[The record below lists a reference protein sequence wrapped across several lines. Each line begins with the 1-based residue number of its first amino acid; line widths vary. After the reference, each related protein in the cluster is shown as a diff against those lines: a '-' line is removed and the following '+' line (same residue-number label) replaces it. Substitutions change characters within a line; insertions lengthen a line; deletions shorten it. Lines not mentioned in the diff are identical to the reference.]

1 MAYRVSTA
9 SQLLRN
15 RDGTRDDICK
25 FCCYLPRPHL
35 KLSKSQG
42 RLIRFTGY
50 ELDPQRGEL
59 RGRDG
64 EPIKLRPKSFAML
77 QIFATSGRRILSKQE
92 LIEAIWPNVHVGED
106 SLFQCIR
113 EIRTALGD
121 DRRELVRLISGRGY
135 LFDTDVSSEASP
147 APTDSEPAG
156 PADAKADDE
165 AEIAPAP
172 PPPVQMGPRRHRPRP
187 FGLRGSSTFAVIAGL
202 GTVIGLAVAAP
213 IFAPTSLFGRKPPV
227 IAVMPIAAGGDP
239 QLAEMA
245 AGVTERLVD
254 GLAKIDQIRVVAPES
269 TASLSPQAKSVDP
282 ADFVVSGEL
291 QQSAGS
297 WRVQARM
304 TSVASGEVRWTTSA
318 ALDTPASDL
327 SLQQSRLAASLGHPL
342 ALRLNA
348 LVNSGDLKQSGK
360 GGELPDSNAAVV
372 IQQAMALLNRTSP
385 DRFHAAQAMLEKAL
399 AADADNVDLE
409 IALASH
415 LLRGVQ
421 TVWYDPADIP
431 ATEKRA
437 RSLLERALQVKPSYV
452 PALEAYCRFL
462 TATNDIS
469 ESLVACAKVLSLD
482 PWDGGALFNLGLT
495 ETLQGRFEDALAT
508 FKQADEYDTPVMAR
522 WTWLLGAGLACAL
535 LERYDEAAHWL
546 EQSLAITP
554 GTGRTQIVLAAV
566 YHQLGRDQDAKETM
580 AKALALRPGS
590 NATNVALPKNNASP
604 IFIAGSDRIIRL
616 AVEAGLPEH

>member
-1 MAYRVSTA
+1 
-9 SQLLRN
+9 
-15 RDGTRDDICK
+15 
-25 FCCYLPRPHL
+25 
-35 KLSKSQG
+35 
-42 RLIRFTGY
+42 LIRFADY

-59 RGRDG
+59 RGHDG

-77 QIFATSGRRILSKQE
+77 QMFATSGRRILSKQE

-113 EIRTALGD
+113 EIRSALGD

-135 LFDTDVSSEASP
+135 LFDTDVSSEAGP
-147 APTDSEPAG
+147 EPTDDPPAG
-156 PADAKADDE
+156 SADATTDGE
-165 AEIAPAP
+165 PEIAPALP
-172 PPPVQMGPRRHRPRP
+172 PPMQMGPRRPRSRP
-187 FGLRGSSTFAVIAGL
+187 FGLRGSPVFAVIAGL
-202 GTVIGLAVAAP
+202 GTVIGLAAAAP
-213 IFAPTSLFGRKPPV
+213 LFAPTSLFGRKPPV
-227 IAVMPIAAGGDP
+227 IAVMPIAAGANP

-245 AGVTERLVD
+245 AAVTERLVD
-254 GLAKIDQIRVVAPES
+254 GLAKIGQIRVVAPRT

-297 WRVQARM
+297 WQTQARM
-304 TSVASGEVRWTTSA
+304 TSAVSGEVRWATST
-318 ALDTPASDL
+318 ALGGGGDDL

-348 LVNSGDLKQSGK
+348 LLNSGDLKQSGK
-360 GGELPDSNAAVV
+360 RGGLADNSAAIV
-372 IQQAMALLNRTSP
+372 IQQATAVLNRTTP

-399 AADADNVDLE
+399 AADRDNVDLE
-409 IALASH
+409 VALANH

-421 TVWYDPADIP
+421 TVWYNPADIP
-431 ATEKRA
+431 ATERRA
-437 RSLLERALQVKPSYV
+437 RSLLGRALQVKPNYI

-462 TATNDIS
+462 TATNEIS
-469 ESLVACAKVLSLD
+469 ESLVACAKTLSLD
-482 PWDGGALFNLGLT
+482 PWDGAALFNLGLS
-495 ETLQGRFEDALAT
+495 EMLQGRFEDALAT
-508 FKQADEYDTPVMAR
+508 FKQADEYDTPAMAR

-535 LERYDEAAHWL
+535 LERYDEAVSWL
-546 EQSLAITP
+546 EQSLAVTP

-566 YHQLGRDQDAKETM
+566 YHQLGRDQDAKATM

-590 NATNVALPKNNASP
+590 NAINVPLPTKNASP
-604 IFIAGSDRIIRL
+604 IYIAGSDRIIRL

>member
-1 MAYRVSTA
+1 
-9 SQLLRN
+9 
-15 RDGTRDDICK
+15 
-25 FCCYLPRPHL
+25 
-35 KLSKSQG
+35 
-42 RLIRFTGY
+42 LIRFADY
-50 ELDPQRGEL
+50 ELDPLRGEL
-59 RGRDG
+59 RGQDG

-77 QIFATSGRRILSKQE
+77 QMFANSGRRVLSKQE

-113 EIRTALGD
+113 EIRSALGD

-135 LFDTDVSSEASP
+135 LFDTDIASEAAP
-147 APTDSEPAG
+147 APTDSEPAA
-156 PADAKADDE
+156 PVDAAAE
-165 AEIAPAP
+165 TEPEIAPAP
-172 PPPVQMGPRRHRPRP
+172 PPPVQMGPRRHKPRP
-187 FGLRGSSTFAVIAGL
+187 FGLRGSPVFAVIAGL
-202 GTVIGLAVAAP
+202 GTIIGLAAAAP
-213 IFAPTSLFGRKPPV
+213 IFVPTSLFGRKPPV

-245 AGVTERLVD
+245 AGITERLVD
-254 GLAKIDQIRVVAPES
+254 GLAKIDQIRVVAPRTTS
-269 TASLSPQAKSVDP
+269 SLSPQAKSVDP

-297 WRVQARM
+297 WQMQARM
-304 TSVASGEVRWTTSA
+304 TSAASGEVRWTTSA
-318 ALDTPASDL
+318 ALGSAGEDR

-360 GGELPDSNAAVV
+360 GGGSADNSAAIV
-372 IQQAMALLNRTSP
+372 IQQAMAVINQTTL
-385 DRFHAAQAMLEKAL
+385 DRFRAAQTMLEKAL
-399 AADADNVDLE
+399 AANPDNVDLE

-415 LLRGVQ
+415 LMRGVQ
-421 TVWYDPADIP
+421 TVWYDPADVP

-437 RSLLERALQVKPSYV
+437 RSLLDHALQIKPSYV
-452 PALEAYCRFL
+452 PSLEAYCRFL
-462 TATNDIS
+462 TATNEIS
-469 ESLVACAKVLSLD
+469 ESLVACAKTLSLD
-482 PWDGGALFNLGLT
+482 PWDGTALFNLGLS
-495 ETLQGRFEDALAT
+495 EMLQGRYEAALAT
-508 FKQADEYDTPVMAR
+508 FEQADAYGTPEVSR
-522 WTWLLGAGLACAL
+522 WTWLLGAGIACAL
-535 LERYDEAAHWL
+535 LERYGDAAHWL

-566 YHQLGRDQDAKETM
+566 YHQLGRDQDAKATM

-590 NATNVALPKNNASP
+590 NATNVALPKKNASP

>member
-1 MAYRVSTA
+1 M
-9 SQLLRN
+9 
-15 RDGTRDDICK
+15 
-25 FCCYLPRPHL
+25 
-35 KLSKSQG
+35 
-42 RLIRFTGY
+42 IRFAGY

-59 RGRDG
+59 RGHDG

-77 QIFATSGRRILSKQE
+77 QMFATSGRRILSKQE
-92 LIEAIWPNVHVGED
+92 LIAAIWPNVHVGED

-113 EIRTALGD
+113 EIRSALGD

-135 LFDTDVSSEASP
+135 LFDTDVSSESSP
-147 APTDSEPAG
+147 EPTDGQAG
-156 PADAKADDE
+156 PADAAADGGP
-165 AEIAPAP
+165 EIAPAP
-172 PPPVQMGPRRHRPRP
+172 PPPAHMRPRRPRPRP
-187 FGLRGSSTFAVIAGL
+187 FGLRGSPAFAVIAGL
-202 GTVIGLAVAAP
+202 GTVIGLAATAP

-227 IAVMPIAAGGDP
+227 IAVMPIVGNP

-254 GLAKIDQIRVVAPES
+254 GLAKIDQIRVVAPRT

-297 WRVQARM
+297 WQIQARM
-304 TSVASGEVRWTTSA
+304 TSSASGEVRWTTST
-318 ALDTPASDL
+318 ALGSAGDNS

-348 LVNSGDLKQSGK
+348 LVNSGDLKQGGK
-360 GGELPDSNAAVV
+360 GEGSADNSAAIV
-372 IQQAMALLNRTSP
+372 IQQAMAVINQTTL
-385 DRFHAAQAMLEKAL
+385 DRFRAAQAMLEKAL
-399 AADADNVDLE
+399 AANPDNVDLE

-421 TVWYDPADIP
+421 TVWYNPTDIP

-437 RSLLERALQVKPSYV
+437 RSLLDRALQIKPSYV
-452 PALEAYCRFL
+452 PSLEAYCRFL

-469 ESLVACAKVLSLD
+469 ESLVACAKTLSLD
-482 PWDGGALFNLGLT
+482 PWDGTALFNLGLS
-495 ETLQGRFEDALAT
+495 EMLQGRFEDALAT
-508 FKQADEYDTPVMAR
+508 FKQANAYGTPEVSR
-522 WTWLLGAGLACAL
+522 WTWLLGAGIACAL
-535 LERYDEAAHWL
+535 LERYDEAADWL

-566 YHQLGRDQDAKETM
+566 YHQLGRDQDAKATM

-590 NATNVALPKNNASP
+590 NATNVALPTKNASP

-616 AVEAGLPEH
+616 AVEAGLPEQ